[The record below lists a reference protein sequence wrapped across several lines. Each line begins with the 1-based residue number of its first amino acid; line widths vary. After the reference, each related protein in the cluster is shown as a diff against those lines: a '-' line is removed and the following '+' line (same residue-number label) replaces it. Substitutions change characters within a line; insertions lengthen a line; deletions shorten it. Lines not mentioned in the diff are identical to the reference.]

1 MKGQFL
7 LFVYVP
13 YNKTNQFLIYRKV
26 QLVDLEGSRLV
37 PSRITYVLLK
47 EGDYNIDTVAAK
59 VAESLNA
66 EDETFVLLDNKNQEI
81 QDCAATQGYS
91 TFMATL
97 FIFMLAI
104 TRLKSLYRVWSTFTD
119 DEFPCHKAT
128 STPINFESHI
138 VLKMQ

>member
-1 MKGQFL
+1 MYRITKPTNFL
-7 LFVYVP
+7 F
-13 YNKTNQFLIYRKV
+13 TEKV

-81 QDCAATQGYS
+81 QDCAATQGYF

-97 FIFMLAI
+97 FTFMLAI
-104 TRLKSLYRVWSTFTD
+104 TRLKSLYRV
-119 DEFPCHKAT
+119 
-128 STPINFESHI
+128 
-138 VLKMQ
+138 